1 MHAGSRTA
9 AHRAIA
15 ALAIAGLVAACGTI
29 GTVKG
34 FLLGINGTG
43 ADAHLSGF
51 IGGVA
56 ADEPQAA
63 IAGRTILQR
72 GGNAA
77 DAAAAIGLA
86 LSVSLPSRASLGGGG
101 ACLAYSPEH
110 DGVAIA
116 SVFLPQ
122 PGAAAGGA
130 DRPAAIP
137 MLARGLYALQD
148 RLGHVRFDE
157 LVEPAEAMARH
168 GFPISRLL
176 SDDLGV
182 VRGALFADP
191 EARALFSAPDG
202 SPLGENDTLVESDL
216 GLTLDQ
222 IRSLG
227 PGALVGGPAA
237 RAFVDGAA
245 AAGGGLTLSD
255 LENAHAV
262 LEPPIVVT
270 DSAAAAEPGVGRHH
284 HKASRRD
291 GDVSVAFLPLP
302 ADGGIAAARAFR
314 LLLTDPDATA
324 AAATEAAST
333 AAYARA
339 TGARAGDLIDAT
351 IPPGTLPPLP
361 ASTSFAVFDR
371 NGGAVACALTMDN
384 LFGTGRIAGRTGIV
398 LAASPADHPLP
409 LLSAAIAFNKAD
421 DSFRAAVAASG
432 QNDAAAAVAEAM
444 SNALRTGKPISRPV
458 TGEGRVNVI
467 SCPDGLP
474 GDSRSCGGATDDRGH
489 GLALGQ

>member
-9 AHRAIA
+9 TRRV
-15 ALAIAGLVAACGTI
+15 LAVITAAGLVAACGTI
-29 GTVKG
+29 GSVKG
-34 FLLGINGTG
+34 LLLGINGTG
-43 ADAHLSGF
+43 SDAHLTGF

-63 IAGRTILQR
+63 IAGRGILQR

-86 LSVSLPSRASLGGGG
+86 LSVSLPSRVSLDGGG

-116 SVFLPQ
+116 SVFLPTA
-122 PGAAAGGA
+122 GATAAGA
-130 DRPAAIP
+130 DRPASVP

-191 EARALFSAPDG
+191 QARALFSAPDG

-222 IRSLG
+222 IRTLG

-237 RAFVDGAA
+237 RAFVDGAG
-245 AAGGGLTLSD
+245 AAGAGLTLAD
-255 LENAHAV
+255 LANAHAT
-262 LEPPIVVT
+262 LEPPIVISDAVAPAT
-270 DSAAAAEPGVGRHH
+270 GRHH
-284 HKASRRD
+284 HKPRRTD
-291 GDVSVAFLPLP
+291 ADVSVAFLPLP

-314 LLLTDPDATA
+314 LLLADPDATA
-324 AAATEAAST
+324 AATTEAGAT
-333 AAYARA
+333 AAYARQ
-339 TGARAGDLIDAT
+339 TGATASALLDAT

-384 LFGTGRIAGRTGIV
+384 LFGTGRIAGRTGIM
-398 LAASPADHPLP
+398 LAASPANHPLP
-409 LLSAAIAFNKAD
+409 LLSAAIAFNKPD
-421 DSFRAAVAASG
+421 DTFRAAVAASG
-432 QNDAAAAVAEAM
+432 QNDAAAATAEAM
-444 SNALRTGKPISRPV
+444 ANTLRTGKPIAHPV
-458 TGEGRVNVI
+458 TSEGRVNVI

-474 GDSRSCGGATDDRGH
+474 GDSRTCGGATDDRGH